1 MNTKLSL
8 ILFGTLVALAV
19 LSAAENLEENSL
31 TEEVAS
37 SRLARAADAD
47 PGKSKKKSKRKNKKA
62 SKKNKSKRE
71 GKKASK
77 KGKSKRK
84 NKKTEKKNKSKKK
97 NKSEKK
103 MKKNKSRRKN
113 KKASKK
119 DKSKR
124 KNKNSRKDKKN
135 QKKTEKRTSKVREG
149 GSTVPDTCV
158 STAVNALYN
167 GLSKKA
173 SNFDRQLKRI
183 EARLPKIESKRGKMT
198 EYNQTMDDLVAANS
212 SCPAGNQTEI
222 DALVATLGECE
233 SEISTACATPLINT
247 TQIDECKPIVE
258 GFVSEVEKCFGL
270 NSDAVAACECWESDA
285 LAELEEGLKGCVI
298 KPSEANVTAA
308 FKECKTAVSTC
319 NKAQTEAIP
328 VLVACSKTEADLVAE
343 AETVANNI
351 AALEGAKT
359 AVEAAA
365 ATRRRQSRAAATN
378 CTEYIVLVD
387 SRELTKQRMFII

>member
-1 MNTKLSL
+1 MK
-8 ILFGTLVALAV
+8 
-19 LSAAENLEENSL
+19 E
-31 TEEVAS
+31 
-37 SRLARAADAD
+37 R
-47 PGKSKKKSKRKNKKA
+47 KSKNRKASKKEKKSKRKNKKA
-62 SKKNKSKRE
+62 SKKDKKSK
-71 GKKASK
+71 
-77 KGKSKRK
+77 
-84 NKKTEKKNKSKKK
+84 
-97 NKSEKK
+97 
-103 MKKNKSRRKN
+103 RKN

-119 DKSKR
+119 EKKSKRKNNRASKKSKSKR
-124 KNKNSRKDKKN
+124 KNKKNKSKKSRQNKRKSRKNSRKSKSQKKN
-135 QKKTEKRTSKVREG
+135 REG
-149 GSTVPDTCV
+149 EREVPDTCV
-158 STAVNALYN
+158 TTAVNALYN

-173 SNFDRQLKRI
+173 TNFDRQSKRI
-183 EARLPKIESKRGKMT
+183 ETRLPKIANKLAKASD
-198 EYNQTMDDLVAANS
+198 YNATLDDLKKANAS
-212 SCPAGNQTEI
+212 GCPAGNVTEL
-222 DALVATLGECE
+222 DALVAILEECQTN
-233 SEISTACATPLINT
+233 IDTACAEPEYNK
-247 TQIDECKPIVE
+247 TQVDECKPIVE

-308 FKECKTAVSTC
+308 FKDCKTAVSTC

-378 CTEYIVLVD
+378 CTEFIALVD
-387 SRELTKQRMFII
+387 ALLLLTPEDSGLSDVAEDIVESDVTCTT

>member
-84 NKKTEKKNKSKKK
+84 NKKAEKKNKSKKK

-103 MKKNKSRRKN
+103 MKK
-113 KKASKK
+113 ASKK
-119 DKSKR
+119 DQSKR
-124 KNKNSRKDKKN
+124 KNKNSRKNKKN

-149 GSTVPDTCV
+149 RSTVPDTCV

-173 SNFDRQLKRI
+173 SNFERQLKRI

-198 EYNQTMDDLVAANS
+198 EYNQTMQDLVAANS

-233 SEISTACATPLINT
+233 SEISTACATPMINT
-247 TQIDECKPIVE
+247 TQIEECKPIVE
-258 GFVSEVEKCFGL
+258 GFVSEVEKCFML
-270 NSDAVAACECWESDA
+270 NS
-285 LAELEEGLKGCVI
+285 
-298 KPSEANVTAA
+298 
-308 FKECKTAVSTC
+308 
-319 NKAQTEAIP
+319 
-328 VLVACSKTEADLVAE
+328 
-343 AETVANNI
+343 
-351 AALEGAKT
+351 
-359 AVEAAA
+359 
-365 ATRRRQSRAAATN
+365 ATRPSLAPSPSSWPAPRPKLTSLPRLRPWPT
-378 CTEYIVLVD
+378 TLPPL
-387 SRELTKQRMFII
+387 REPRLLWRPLLLPEGDKAEPLPPPALSS